1 MKEIIKYLLKYKTAL
16 YKTVSMSLVV
26 VALNTAVPAIYGRL
40 LDLIL
45 KENIGNEM
53 YMFLGIWLIIV
64 LTVIYIN
71 RYLLRKKNDI
81 AVRCDRDLVA
91 EASAHFLRMPMSYL
105 NDKKIG
111 EVYDKII
118 RAGSNL
124 RDIIVQVVFT
134 SVPKLFSIVVIL
146 AIFTSVNYKLVLIV
160 LAIIALYCKVTL
172 SQVRPLETSE
182 EEINRAYENTN
193 GDLQDSISNVKLVK
207 SFTAEKQE
215 EQNYIK
221 GNQKIYDMFLP
232 MVDIWSNLVSIQNGI
247 LEIGFIV
254 LIGAS
259 LILLGQKEMTAGEV
273 LMVIGYARMLFDP
286 LSNLSENYIIIKRG
300 LVSIKGLEAFM
311 REKEEDY
318 QGGKKLETIGGK
330 VEFNNVSFAHNGN
343 GGQNTLN
350 NISFV
355 AEPGNMIAVVGRS
368 GAGKT
373 TLLDLVSRLNDP
385 TSGEILLDGQNI
397 AELNIPWL
405 REQIAVVLQDVE
417 LFNKTVEENIRFGN
431 KKASHADVVRAAKA
445 AGAHDFIMRLPKGY
459 QQLVGDRGHKL
470 SPGMRQRIAIA
481 RAILRDPKILI
492 LDEATSALDSI
503 TEKEVQD
510 ALKLLIRGR
519 TVFVIA
525 HRLST
530 IKEAN
535 KILVIEDGEKKQEGT
550 HDKLVADKNGSYY
563 QYHYL
568 QNS

>member
-26 VALNTAVPAIYGRL
+26 VVLNTAIPAIYGRL

-53 YMFLGIWLIIV
+53 YMFLGIWLAIV

-91 EASAHFLRMPMSYL
+91 EASAHFLRMPMGYL

-134 SVPKLFSIVVIL
+134 SIPKLFSIVIIL
-146 AIFTSVNYKLVLIV
+146 AIFISVNDKLVLIV
-160 LAIIALYCKVTL
+160 LAIVALYCKVTF
-172 SQVRPLETSE
+172 SHVRPLETSE

-221 GNQKIYDMFLP
+221 GNHKIYDMFLP
-232 MVDIWSNLVSIQNGI
+232 MVDIWSNLVSIQNSI

-259 LILLGQKEMTAGEV
+259 LILLGRNEMTAGEV

-300 LVSIKGLEAFM
+300 LVSIKGLETFM
-311 REKEEDY
+311 QEKEEDY
-318 QGGKKLETIGGK
+318 QGGKKLEKIEGK

-355 AEPGNMIAVVGRS
+355 AEPGDMIAIVGRS

-373 TLLDLVSRLNDP
+373 TLLDLISRLNDP
-385 TSGEILLDGQNI
+385 ASGEILLDGQNI

-405 REQIAVVLQDVE
+405 RNQIAVVLQDVE

-431 KKASHADVVRAAKA
+431 TKASHADVVRAAKA
-445 AGAHDFIMRLPKGY
+445 AGAHEFIIRLPKGY

-510 ALKLLIRGR
+510 ALKLLIKGR

-550 HDKLVADKNGSYY
+550 HDNLVADINGSYY

-568 QNS
+568 QKS